1 MADERF
7 EIERVLP
14 PDDSALGRRGYAR
27 GGYYAEGYGLGY
39 DDEHNA
45 DHGTNTLT
53 VLWRAVRRRKWWIA
67 AITVIITT
75 FAIIEASRVKPM
87 YSSYSV
93 VEIRKDTSML
103 GGPNGDVD
111 PENLVSIN
119 TKMLVFSSRSFLED
133 IVAKLNLD
141 QNKKF
146 LDVSLKRSWW
156 ETLKS
161 FGRRGAAKDEAAS
174 SNNPAQGQVQSAAS
188 TPDQTKAADG
198 KVTNDKSANQADQY
212 FESLTTSNPRL
223 DYAIAILERNL
234 NISHIRDTQA
244 LKITFTHTDPI
255 ISAAVTKCVAE
266 NFVHVNFENKI
277 EKFTNT
283 SNWLERSTRD
293 LLEKVKDS
301 EQSLAN
307 YTRDHGIYPLDGQQS
322 LTSNKLMRLHEQ
334 CMRSDTELLLKKSI
348 FEEVKLGHA
357 AQLPE
362 AFADAKTA
370 ELQKK
375 INELSVTV
383 AQLAASYGPENPRV
397 TEVQIQMV
405 KLQEQLDAS
414 RRSLEEK
421 LKMDYDRAGR
431 DNEAMKAALNQA
443 KTEAVEQDQAAIQ
456 YHILKQN
463 VDTAKLLYTEFLQK
477 TNQANL
483 EVAQQRNNVSIIQP
497 AKLPKSPDGP
507 TQGLTVLLA
516 SLLSL
521 TGSAGLAFLLENFD
535 RTIKNVAD
543 VNRFTQLPTLG
554 VIPSVTGRK
563 DRRFIQKENKQSKN
577 KQISIT
583 ANGST
588 DGLPYESSVYNLRF
602 LPSSRGGKRSRG
614 HSSNNGELVTTFDQ
628 WSSIAEAYRAIRT
641 SVLLSN
647 TGTPPKTILI
657 TSSQPGEGK
666 TTTVIN
672 TAISLA
678 QLGASVLIID
688 ADLRKPSTHKGFGV
702 RRGRGLSTCLKDG
715 LGTEGMIQKLS
726 IPNLSL
732 LPCGPIP
739 PNPAELISS
748 ERMKGLLKQLAE
760 RYNHILIDSPPL
772 MYVTDPVILSTLVD
786 GVILVVHGGKSTR
799 DVVCQSRTM
808 LTTVGAKIFGVV
820 LNKVDLRHQS
830 RSDFAYYPYSEN
842 NKERDEEGVSDIL
855 L

>member
-1 MADERF
+1 MADEKF

-14 PDDSALGRRGYAR
+14 PDESALGRRGYAR
-27 GGYYAEGYGLGY
+27 VGYYAEGYGFGY
-39 DDEHNA
+39 GDDQGSDQGA
-45 DHGTNTLT
+45 NTLT

-67 AITVIITT
+67 AITVIVTAIT
-75 FAIIEASRVKPM
+75 IVEVSRVKPT

-93 VEIRKDTSML
+93 VEIRKDTAML
-103 GGPNGDVD
+103 GGPGGDPD

-119 TKMLVFSSRSFLED
+119 TRMLTFSSRSFLEGV
-133 IVAKLNLD
+133 VAKLKLD
-141 QNKKF
+141 EDKRF
-146 LDVSLKRSWW
+146 LNVSLKRSWW
-156 ETLKS
+156 ETVRG
-161 FGRRGAAKDEAAS
+161 FGNRWFGKDEDADGNGLAQANAQSAPPPDQAQAAS
-174 SNNPAQGQVQSAAS
+174 
-188 TPDQTKAADG
+188 G
-198 KVTNDKSANQADQY
+198 KVAGDKNASQAEQY
-212 FESLTTSNPRL
+212 LESLTNANPKL

-234 NISHIRDTQA
+234 NITHIRDTQA

-255 ISAAVTKCVAE
+255 ISAAVAKCVAD
-266 NFVHVNFENKI
+266 NFLQVNFENKI
-277 EKFTNT
+277 ERFTNT

-293 LLEKVKDS
+293 LQEKVKDA
-301 EQSLAN
+301 EQTLAN
-307 YTRDHGIYPLDGQQS
+307 YTRDHGIFPLEGQQS
-322 LTSNKLMRLHEQ
+322 LTSSKLMRLHEQ
-334 CMRSDTELLLKKSI
+334 VMRSDMELLLKKSI
-348 FEEVKLGHA
+348 FGEVKLGHA

-362 AFADAKTA
+362 AFSDARTT
-370 ELQKK
+370 ELQRK
-375 INELSVTV
+375 INELSLTA
-383 AQLAASYGPENPRV
+383 AQLSASYGPENPRIA
-397 TEVQIQMV
+397 EVQLQMV

-431 DNEAMKAALNQA
+431 DNESLKMALDQA
-443 KTEAVEQDQAAIQ
+443 KAEAVEQDQAAIQ

-463 VDTAKLLYTEFLQK
+463 VDTSKSLYTEFLQK

-483 EVAQQRNNVSIIQP
+483 EVAQQRNNVNIIQP

-507 TQGLTVLLA
+507 TRGLTVLLA

-535 RTIKNVAD
+535 RTIKNVGD

-554 VIPSVTGRK
+554 VIPSVIGRK
-563 DRRFIQKENKQSKN
+563 QRRLVKAGDKKN
-577 KQISIT
+577 DKQISIT
-583 ANGST
+583 GKGST
-588 DGLPYESSVYNLRF
+588 DVLPSESSAFNLRF

-614 HSSNNGELVTTFDQ
+614 GSPNIVDSLTTFDQ

-647 TGTPPKTILI
+647 AANPPKVILI

-678 QLGASVLIID
+678 QLGSSVLIID

-702 RRGRGLSTCLKDG
+702 RRSRGLSTCLTDGQGADG
-715 LGTEGMIQKLS
+715 LIQKLS

-739 PNPAELISS
+739 HNPAELISS
-748 ERMKGLLKQLAE
+748 DAMKDLLKQLAG
-760 RYNHILIDSPPL
+760 RYDHILIDSPPL

-799 DVVCQSRTM
+799 DAVCQSRTM
-808 LTTVGAKIFGVV
+808 LTNVGAKIFGVV
-820 LNKVDLRHQS
+820 LNKVNLSHQS
-830 RSDFAYYPYSEN
+830 RGDFAYYPYYCESK
-842 NKERDEEGVSDIL
+842 KERDEEGVSDIL